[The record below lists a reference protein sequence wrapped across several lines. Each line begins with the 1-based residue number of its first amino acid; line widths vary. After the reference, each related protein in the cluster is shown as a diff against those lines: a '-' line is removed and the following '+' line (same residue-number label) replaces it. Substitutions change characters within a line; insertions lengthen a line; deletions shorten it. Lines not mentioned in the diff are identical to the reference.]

1 MAKDADVVVE
11 LKKSLAANKLVLGT
25 DETVKLLRKG
35 KVHKVILASNCDP
48 QVRGDIQKYCG
59 IGGVECVELPQ
70 TNEELGVLCKKPF
83 AISVVGVTA

>member
-11 LKKSLAANKLVLGT
+11 LKKSLASNKLVLGT
-25 DETVKLLRKG
+25 EETVKLLRKG
-35 KVHKVILASNCDP
+35 KVQKVILASNCDP

-59 IGGVECVELPQ
+59 IGSVECVELPQ

-83 AISVVGVTA
+83 AISVVGFTA